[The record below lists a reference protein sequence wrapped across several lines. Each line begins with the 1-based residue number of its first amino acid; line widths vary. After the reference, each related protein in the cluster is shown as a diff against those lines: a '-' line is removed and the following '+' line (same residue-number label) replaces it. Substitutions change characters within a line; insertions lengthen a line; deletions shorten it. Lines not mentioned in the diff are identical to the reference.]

1 MGRKKLKYCKI
12 TNDKNKDFLIQTI
25 SEADRSGNKLIEF
38 MNKYH
43 LIGLK
48 NATPEQLENF
58 ILDDLSKGVNNDNLY

>member
-25 SEADRSGNKLIEF
+25 SDADLSGNKLIEF
-38 MNKYH
+38 MDKYH

-48 NATPEQLENF
+48 DATTEQLESF
-58 ILDDLSKGVNNDNLY
+58 ILDDLSKGVSNDSLY